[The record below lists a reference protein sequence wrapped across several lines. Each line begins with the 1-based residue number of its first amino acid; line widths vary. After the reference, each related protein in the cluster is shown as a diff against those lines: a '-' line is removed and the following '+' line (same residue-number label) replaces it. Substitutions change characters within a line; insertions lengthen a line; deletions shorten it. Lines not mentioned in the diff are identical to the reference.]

1 MSTRRVTNLL
11 VYNSARNLA
20 VKLYSNYQMRLE
32 ARACDIVK
40 ERTVRRGSCD
50 CKLETLNLKLQT

>member
-1 MSTRRVTNLL
+1 MSTASTRSVRNLL

-20 VKLYSNYQMRLE
+20 VKLYSNYQRRLE

-40 ERTVRRGSCD
+40 ERKKRELR
-50 CKLETLNLKLQT
+50 LQT

>member
-1 MSTRRVTNLL
+1 L

-20 VKLYSNYQMRLE
+20 VKLYSNYQMGLE

-50 CKLETLNLKLQT
+50 CKFETLNLKLQT